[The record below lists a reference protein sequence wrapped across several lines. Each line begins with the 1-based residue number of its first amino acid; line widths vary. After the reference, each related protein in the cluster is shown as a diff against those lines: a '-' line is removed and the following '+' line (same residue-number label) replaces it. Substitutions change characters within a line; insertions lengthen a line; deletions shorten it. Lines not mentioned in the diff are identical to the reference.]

1 MKNLVKEKA
10 FKNFIS
16 SILIMVLLIGGYYFP
31 IGKAEE
37 VSGEQNI
44 TLTATPIPS
53 NVKIVE
59 NTVEKEKLLGTT
71 FEKAKVNYPLGIAS
85 EFSIFAKEN
94 VNFTGADV
102 EGRVAAGGSVTAT
115 TDYEFQI
122 GWKNTND
129 ELADVI
135 VGNGPIEN
143 VALTFGADDE
153 GNVIDDDKKV
163 AVSTNATNMN
173 YSDFS
178 DEELTKIV
186 ASDLIDFENAFEY
199 YKQLSLAFTNM
210 GNLMSNEVS
219 KTEGEIVGNF
229 TQLSDPNPTGY
240 SRFYGEDLRDISD
253 THGELYTVGDAIVLS
268 GTNSKL
274 NVFSIDADEI
284 RNYRKKG
291 IVLDVPN
298 NSDVILNIE
307 GDIIEYAAYSG
318 CRGIYYPLAEEEIA
332 NIDIT
337 NEDIVYVRKNND
349 TQLLKSGDETYKI
362 FKRLNNGTVR
372 KNTADTD
379 SNKVLINATDAT
391 KIATSAFPCS
401 ILAPNAH
408 VSLTGYM
415 PGNLICNSYSGTA
428 QFGTSYYNGATTLE
442 NSFKIDVK
450 KIDSETK
457 NEINGA
463 QLEIL
468 DLQGNSLYKWT
479 SGEDI
484 NITLNEGDY
493 ILKEISAGDSY
504 ENVVNKES
512 TFTVK
517 GITYVDD
524 DNNNYS
530 YDKAKITLGTQ
541 VKETTLVEHTEDW
554 VSNYYESNIVSD
566 NEDIS
571 TISLS
576 NTVELN
582 NNEKV
587 ILENTSDNS
596 FKISKYDSTGNLIL
610 EKDVTGPS
618 DINNIV
624 NTEVTDNM
632 YTWFAESNTGL
643 YYTFTYNVSEDSF
656 NINTITPITIN
667 NIEDI
672 LGSSNYK
679 SKATSDGGI
688 IAYNMINKNG
698 TYKIDGKNT
707 ESGKNIIYT
716 PCSDVNTNNI
726 FITVKFNS
734 NGKVQWANFFE
745 TDINLVSFSPE
756 KLLETEDGFVMAGG
770 LGGDLLYI
778 DSKENTSRKDFI
790 RNKDD
795 LFSTSNSLGRLKPF
809 LIKIDNTGKICYKDY
824 ISEIELNKDFGGIY
838 KNFSAIKISNGDI
851 YVVVSSS
858 QLANT
863 GKMISY
869 TKCKFPITWE
879 ALYSGVSNAKNI
891 RKVSFEV
898 NTNNATTLTDKDLYV
913 IVAENNGEP
922 FKWIEFLN
930 WTKTQNGDRIETD
943 VPIVKEFYPY
953 YTKMDHYINHT
964 YNEMEHIKFEPHF
977 YRQNL
982 EDPNDT
988 AEEVYDIDI
997 NNIKVHWYTTEDEV
1011 TTYTAQNYVYTVTTP
1026 SEIILEN
1033 NHITT
1038 NVTINKTDKETNATL
1053 PLATYGLY
1061 NSNGE
1066 LIETKTTNSDGTL
1079 TFDNNKLN
1087 VGDYYIQEIEAP
1099 EGYKLSTEKITFTV
1113 TKTED
1118 FTFNLKNEKNKSES
1132 TDENEKKH
1140 ASIKVIKLQ
1149 KGSETRLENVEFGL
1163 YNKNELCGLPADT
1176 LLSVAKTNI
1185 YGEAVFS
1192 IDIPVGEYYVKEIK
1206 TIDGYI
1212 LSDEKQEINF
1222 TESKDFELIFENDY
1236 TKVKIKKVNEQ
1247 NELIENAKLQ
1257 LQDMD
1262 GNIIEE
1268 WTTTTEN
1275 GYRIDAKLVAG
1286 HKYKLVEI
1294 EAPQGYNKAEDIEF
1308 TVNTDGKLNV
1318 VKMVDTEKLS
1328 EKIPQTG
1335 NKTNIPF
1342 IIIICIVA
1350 YFGIVN
1356 AGKLV
1361 YISIKKKGN

>member
-37 VSGEQNI
+37 VSSNQTS

-85 EFSIFAKEN
+85 KFSIFAKEN

-102 EGRVAAGGSVTAT
+102 EGRVAAGGSATAT

-122 GWKNTND
+122 GWKNEND

-135 VGNGPIEN
+135 VGNGPVEN
-143 VALTFGADDE
+143 IALTFGADDE
-153 GNVIDDDKKV
+153 GNIIDDDKKV

-178 DEELTKIV
+178 DEELTKMV

-219 KTEGEIVGNF
+219 KTEGKIVGNF
-229 TQLSDPNPTGY
+229 SQLSNYNPSGL
-240 SRFYGEDLRDISD
+240 SNSYGVDLREISD
-253 THGELYTVGDAIVLS
+253 TCGSLYTVGDVLILS

-274 NVFSIDADEI
+274 NVFSINIKELL
-284 RNYRKKG
+284 NWPSKG

-298 NSDVILNIE
+298 NSNVILNID
-307 GDIIEYAAYSG
+307 GDTIQFNSNYG
-318 CRGIYYPLAEEEIA
+318 NMGIYYPLGEDEIA

-337 NEDIVYVRKNND
+337 NEDIVYAKKEND
-349 TQLLKSGDETYKI
+349 TQLLKNGDGIYRI

-372 KNTADTD
+372 GNTADTD
-379 SNKVLINATDAT
+379 SNKVLINATNAT
-391 KIATSAFPCS
+391 KINTSNFACS
-401 ILAPNAH
+401 ILAPNAD
-408 VSLTGYM
+408 VTLEGYM
-415 PGNLICNSYSGTA
+415 PGNLICNSYTGTA
-428 QFGTSYYNGATTLE
+428 QFGTSYYNGATSLE
-442 NSFKIDVK
+442 DTFKIDVK

-457 NEINGA
+457 NEINDA

-484 NITLNEGDY
+484 NITLNEGEY

-524 DNNNYS
+524 DNSNYS
-530 YDKAKITLGTQ
+530 YNNAKITLGTE

-554 VSNYYESNIVSD
+554 VSNYYESNIISD

-587 ILENTSDNS
+587 ILANTSDNS
-596 FKISKYDSTGNLIL
+596 FRISKYDSTGNLIL

-618 DINNIV
+618 DIKNIV

-632 YTWFAESNTGL
+632 YTWFAESNTSL
-643 YYTFTYNVSEDSF
+643 YYTLTYNISEDSF
-656 NINTITPITIN
+656 NVNSITPITIN

-672 LGSSNYK
+672 LGGSNYK

-688 IAYNMINKNG
+688 IAYNVISKNG
-698 TYKIDGKNT
+698 IYKIDGKNT
-707 ESGKNIIYT
+707 ENGKDIIYT
-716 PCSDVNTNNI
+716 PCNDVNTNYL
-726 FITVKFNS
+726 FITVKFNVNS
-734 NGKVQWANFFE
+734 KVEWANVFE
-745 TDINLVSFSPE
+745 IDSNNLSFSLE
-756 KLLETEDGFVMAGG
+756 KLLETEDGFVIAGG
-770 LGGDLLYI
+770 FGGEKIYI
-778 DSKENTSRKDFI
+778 NSSENTSRKDI
-790 RNKDD
+790 IKYEKD
-795 LFSTSNSLGRLKPF
+795 TMGRIKPF
-809 LIKIDNTGKICYKDY
+809 LIKIDSTGKICYKDY
-824 ISEIELNKDFGGIY
+824 ICEEELNTNFNGIY
-838 KNFSAIKISNGDI
+838 KNFSAIKINNGEI
-851 YVVVSSS
+851 YAVINSS
-858 QLANT
+858 QLSDT
-863 GKMISY
+863 GKIVSF

-898 NTNNATTLTDKDLYV
+898 NTNNATTLTDKELYV
-913 IVAENNGEP
+913 IVAENNGKP
-922 FKWIEFLN
+922 FEWIEFLN

-953 YTKMDHYINHT
+953 YTRMDHYINHT

-997 NNIKVHWYTTEDEV
+997 NNIKVHWYTTQDEV

-1118 FTFNLKNEKNKSES
+1118 FTFNLKNEKNKVES

-1192 IDIPVGEYYVKEIK
+1192 IDIPVAEYYVKEIK